1 MDHPRLHHKCPSTD
15 LPPEIYPKSQSKATN
30 EKSPKNTKKIEK
42 KKKTAGG
49 RWMTAGLRLPLVQA
63 PPYRRGHGAAVT
75 SAGGR
80 TVTGDWDGGATS
92 VGSGEAAPQRRGR
105 AAAAAQEE
113 EEGYV
118 ARVLQ
123 VLEGSSIYTEWAQHR
138 PSNCKSTG
146 RDDWAG
152 WAVYSLRE
160 NSLDARFLARLLLF
174 LHFSTN

>member
-1 MDHPRLHHKCPSTD
+1 M
-15 LPPEIYPKSQSKATN
+15 
-30 EKSPKNTKKIEK
+30 
-42 KKKTAGG
+42 
-49 RWMTAGLRLPLVQA
+49 
-63 PPYRRGHGAAVT
+63 
-75 SAGGR
+75 
-80 TVTGDWDGGATS
+80 
-92 VGSGEAAPQRRGR
+92 GSGEAAPQRRGR

-138 PSNCKSTG
+138 PTNCKSTG

-160 NSLDARFLARLLLF
+160 KSLDARFFGPVIVVFAF
-174 LHFSTN
+174 FN

>member
-1 MDHPRLHHKCPSTD
+1 M
-15 LPPEIYPKSQSKATN
+15 PPADGGFGQSC
-30 EKSPKNTKKIEK
+30 
-42 KKKTAGG
+42 
-49 RWMTAGLRLPLVQA
+49 
-63 PPYRRGHGAAVT
+63 AAVT

-80 TVTGDWDGGATS
+80 MVAGDWDSGATS

-160 NSLDARFLARLLLF
+160 NSLDARFLAWLLLF

>member
-1 MDHPRLHHKCPSTD
+1 MELQ
-15 LPPEIYPKSQSKATN
+15 LLLLA
-30 EKSPKNTKKIEK
+30 
-42 KKKTAGG
+42 AG
-49 RWMTAGLRLPLVQA
+49 RS
-63 PPYRRGHGAAVT
+63 RGTG
-75 SAGGR
+75 
-80 TVTGDWDGGATS
+80 TV

-105 AAAAAQEE
+105 AAVAAQEE

>member
-1 MDHPRLHHKCPSTD
+1 MEMQL
-15 LPPEIYPKSQSKATN
+15 LLLA
-30 EKSPKNTKKIEK
+30 
-42 KKKTAGG
+42 AG
-49 RWMTAGLRLPLVQA
+49 RS
-63 PPYRRGHGAAVT
+63 RGTG
-75 SAGGR
+75 
-80 TVTGDWDGGATS
+80 TV

-105 AAAAAQEE
+105 AAAAAQE

>member
-1 MDHPRLHHKCPSTD
+1 MELQ
-15 LPPEIYPKSQSKATN
+15 LLLLA
-30 EKSPKNTKKIEK
+30 
-42 KKKTAGG
+42 AGRSRGTGTVG
-49 RWMTAGLRLPLVQA
+49 RHRWGVER
-63 PPYRRGHGAAVT
+63 
-75 SAGGR
+75 
-80 TVTGDWDGGATS
+80 
-92 VGSGEAAPQRRGR
+92 QRRIAEEGQLPV
-105 AAAAAQEE
+105 AAAAQEE

-118 ARVLQ
+118 ARVSQ